1 MWVRTLLYKLG
12 YQIWMI
18 RTSRHMGN
26 VFESRQ
32 NQGAVRKMFFELSP
46 FAGVL
51 VIGFL
56 SSAGI
61 NFSK

>member
-1 MWVRTLLYKLG
+1 
-12 YQIWMI
+12 
-18 RTSRHMGN
+18 MGN

-32 NQGAVRKMFFELSP
+32 NQGAVRKTFFELSP